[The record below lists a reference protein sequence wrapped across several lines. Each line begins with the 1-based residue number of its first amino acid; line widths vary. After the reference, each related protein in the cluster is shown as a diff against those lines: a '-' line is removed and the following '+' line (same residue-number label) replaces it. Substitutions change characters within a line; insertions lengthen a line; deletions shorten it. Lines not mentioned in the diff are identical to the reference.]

1 MTKANYSLRLQ
12 PSLKAPAERFALN
25 EGTSLNQ
32 FINVAVAE
40 KLSALDTERYFKDR
54 ARDASREDFLAFL
67 DSAQDEMP
75 RETPPTP
82 TPPTSQTQP
91 PAHAALP
98 AAPPPRHQGGRAPDS
113 RSGQTG

>member
-12 PSLKAPAERFALN
+12 PSLKAAAERFALS

-54 ARDASREDFLAFL
+54 AKGASRADFLAFL
-67 DSAQDEMP
+67 DDAQNEPP
-75 RETPPTP
+75 REGD
-82 TPPTSQTQP
+82 
-91 PAHAALP
+91 
-98 AAPPPRHQGGRAPDS
+98 RI
-113 RSGQTG
+113 